1 MWEIPGEA
9 ARVFEGPEAALWT
22 ALASRARERILEG
35 TLGAATS
42 GECTGLPYFDRLSPP
57 EKLVLV
63 SNSMIALLCRSVPS
77 PPVSLF
83 AELPMYALAVVL
95 EQEMMRELNVGTWDK
110 APEKKMGES
119 AAARLMEFTR
129 WRRLVLPAHK
139 YAFPERWENRTKA
152 LQTLPLFEGER
163 DPKPWKVALSHLSE
177 RLGLTEEGRRMY
189 SSLQTPG

>member
-1 MWEIPGEA
+1 MWEIPGDP

-22 ALASRARERILEG
+22 ALASRAREHILEG

-63 SNSMIALLCRSVPS
+63 SNSMIALLCRSVP
-77 PPVSLF
+77 PPPMSLF
-83 AELPMYALAVVL
+83 AELPMYALAAVL
-95 EQEMMRELNVGTWDK
+95 EQEMMRELNVGSWDK
-110 APEKKMGES
+110 VPEKKLGES
-119 AAARLMEFTR
+119 AVSRLMDLTR

-139 YAFPERWENRTKA
+139 HAYPDRWQNRTKA
-152 LQTLPLFEGER
+152 LQTLPLFEGEKN
-163 DPKPWKVALSHLSE
+163 PKPWREAVYQLSE

-189 SSLQTPG
+189 ATLQTPG